1 MDYSVYSIAIL
12 VAALVIWRRAR
23 GMYRPI
29 RGNGTRLIL
38 PMLFLA
44 PSLLL
49 IFGAKA
55 HAPAWEWGSALAIGC
70 LLSLPLIIT
79 TNFERRDD
87 QQIYAVK
94 NMGFFVS
101 FLAVLV
107 IRFLLRDY
115 LSGLDQETM
124 AALFMTLL
132 VGYVVPWR
140 VVSYL
145 KFRKLYLSGSGGM
158 NLTSK

>member
-1 MDYSVYSIAIL
+1 MDYSVYMIAIL

-29 RGNGTRLIL
+29 RGNGSRLIW
-38 PMLFLA
+38 PMLFLI

-49 IFGAKA
+49 IFGSKA
-55 HAPAWEWGSALAIGC
+55 HAPAWEWGAALAIGC
-70 LLSLPLIIT
+70 LLSVPLIIT

-94 NMGFFVS
+94 NIGFFVS
-101 FLAVLV
+101 FLGVLV

-115 LSGLDQETM
+115 LSSLDQETM
-124 AALFMTLL
+124 AALFMTVL

-140 VVSYL
+140 TVSYL
-145 KFRKLYLSGSGGM
+145 KFRKLYLDGEKKIDFV
-158 NLTSK
+158 SK